1 MDGEALKI
9 KLKQLGW
16 SQRKLASRLGVTVD
30 TVNKWAINKVPVPNY
45 VEEYIRVVSLAK
57 EILEEK

>member
-9 KLKQLGW
+9 KLKQFGW

-30 TVNKWAINKVPVPNY
+30 TVNKWATNKVPVPNY

>member
-16 SQRKLASRLGVTVD
+16 SQRKLASCLGVTVD